1 MNSSLFMKH
10 FYNNKEEIWENILYH
25 CSCVDISKMFLL
37 CILIISNQSL
47 FMGNK
52 YFPHPMSSLCKP
64 CLPSTPNLLFKINDW
79 SRILKKTG
87 THNLVIFP
95 FLLHMWQQLGW
106 DKNHRI
112 KVKYKRRIDET
123 SHGFGKSTK
132 LSSAASRCN
141 TSRFLNLDTGLS
153 FLRRSATLRKQWR
166 VTRSTIP

>member
-1 MNSSLFMKH
+1 
-10 FYNNKEEIWENILYH
+10 
-25 CSCVDISKMFLL
+25 
-37 CILIISNQSL
+37 
-47 FMGNK
+47 MGNK

-123 SHGFGKSTK
+123 SHGYGKSTK

-166 VTRSTIP
+166 VTRSTIHNPVTLLASGGCTADLVTTALMSLLRHKPPDMNGTQLVMVDYPTI